1 MQNVNKVLYT
11 QDQSGVFSTEQKA
24 VARNN
29 IGAQAALT
37 AGPNIDIINDIVS
50 TEKSR
55 VVAGTNVSVD
65 SVLDNT
71 NRVVTYTVS
80 ASDTKYSAGNGLNL
94 NGTEFSVDT
103 SVVQP
108 KLTAGDNVQ
117 IDQNNVISATDTKYT
132 AGSNVQINSS
142 NVISATDTKYTAGA
156 NVSISNTNEI
166 SATDTTYTAGTNVQ
180 ISSGNVISATDT
192 KYTAGTNVQIDSN
205 NVISSTTVFRTW
217 IFRDRTVTITAQ
229 DLSNGYVDFL
239 YVLGDDGVVAC
250 EHPNIIGM
258 KGYDIEMGNQL
269 NGRTLSFLLVPHGG
283 GTTVLIDSG
292 FQLYTESV
300 VNNYSWKA
308 FKAIGLTMGAN
319 VGKYDAVLRVS
330 LDGTEPVGGTIETS
344 GRVAVTLVGLV

>member
-11 QDQSGVFSTEQKA
+11 QDQSEVFSAEQKA

-29 IGAQAALT
+29 IGAQA
-37 AGPNIDIINDIVS
+37 
-50 TEKSR
+50 E
-55 VVAGTNVSVD
+55 
-65 SVLDNT
+65 
-71 NRVVTYTVS
+71 
-80 ASDTKYSAGNGLNL
+80 
-94 NGTEFSVDT
+94 
-103 SVVQP
+103 
-108 KLTAGDNVQ
+108 LTAGDNIS
-117 IDQNNVISATDTKYT
+117 IDSDNVISAAGATYT
-132 AGSNVQINSS
+132 AGTNVQISSS

-156 NVSISNTNEI
+156 NVSISNSNEI
-166 SATDTTYTAGTNVQ
+166 SATDTKYTAGANVQ

-192 KYTAGTNVQIDSN
+192 TYTAGTNIRIDSN
-205 NVISSTTVFRTW
+205 NVISGTTVFRSWT
-217 IFRDRTVTITAQ
+217 FRERTVTITAQ
-229 DLSNGYVDFL
+229 DLANGYVDFL
-239 YVLGDDGVVAC
+239 YVLGTDGIVAC
-250 EHPNIIGM
+250 EKPNIIAM

-308 FKAIGLTMGAN
+308 FKAIGCTMCSN
-319 VGKYDAVLRVS
+319 VGAYDAVLRVS